1 MATKTSRSQRPKSG
15 QRRAEKPEIQ
25 SRATVARRESPLLRE
40 IKRVRTPGM
49 SLLDA
54 KRIAEANLAR
64 AEQPVD
70 DEIKRAAER
79 AGIDTSKVEH
89 TPAPDPRDVLRTA
102 LAPHLIR
109 ATDLVAETLAGA
121 YADINPGDLSE
132 QLADINRNLWAM
144 RWELQLH
151 SDEVCFGGAPCR

>member
-1 MATKTSRSQRPKSG
+1 MTKRTVAKTRARTKPRTNRAENTPPTRSTGGSEKPVDSEI
-15 QRRAEKPEIQ
+15 RRA
-25 SRATVARRESPLLRE
+25 
-40 IKRVRTPGM
+40 
-49 SLLDA
+49 
-54 KRIAEANLAR
+54 
-64 AEQPVD
+64 
-70 DEIKRAAER
+70 AAR
-79 AGIDTSKVEH
+79 AGIEI

-121 YADINPGDLSE
+121 YGDINPGDLSE

-151 SDEVCFGGAPCR
+151 SDEVGFLFGGAS